1 MEEVNTTKLW
11 IMMDIADM
19 TITADIK
26 SAMKKGSLFT
36 ISRRNPMKNAATTA
50 GISKGGFAASLMNLM
65 LPLRTGVT
73 AVTGLNRRG
82 GVDQVTI
89 C

>member
-11 IMMDIADM
+11 IMMVM
-19 TITADIK
+19 TVTMNTADI
-26 SAMKKGSLFT
+26 MFT
-36 ISRRNPMKNAATTA
+36 VMIGNLYMISRRNPMKNAATTA

>member
-1 MEEVNTTKLW
+1 MEEEHMMNHW
-11 IMMDIADM
+11 IMTAMMHTMMNGIPD
-19 TITADIK
+19 TIF
-26 SAMKKGSLFT
+26 SL
-36 ISRRNPMKNAATTA
+36 NPMKNAATTA

>member
-11 IMMDIADM
+11 IMTVM
-19 TITADIK
+19 TVTMNTADI
-26 SAMKKGSLFT
+26 MFTVMIGSLYM

-65 LPLRTGVT
+65 LPLRTGVI

>member
-11 IMMDIADM
+11 IMTVM
-19 TITADIK
+19 TVTMNTADI
-26 SAMKKGSLFT
+26 MFT
-36 ISRRNPMKNAATTA
+36 VMIGNLYMISRRNPMKNAATTA